1 MREYILSCPHVSS
14 EHPSVQ
20 AAVKGLDSE
29 RKRLERDMKL
39 KRKFQKDKEEDGKK
53 DEFKEDLTRFKYLK
67 RLLRRYEQ
75 YGDLQERLIL
85 NHIIV
90 LYNVFGIEAANR
102 MMWFKVEPEHYSIL
116 KTFLIFLNYL
126 PEDSHVEIPLDQ
138 EIINKLRNL

>member
-1 MREYILSCPHVSS
+1 M
-14 EHPSVQ
+14 
-20 AAVKGLDSE
+20 
-29 RKRLERDMKL
+29 MKI
-39 KRKFQKDKEEDGKK
+39 FDKLTSRNFKLFASQHYNNPECCEVEEF
-53 DEFKEDLTRFKYLK
+53 EEDLTRFKYLK

-75 YGDLQERLIL
+75 YEDLQERLIL

-138 EIINKLRNL
+138 EIINRLRNL